1 MGVKGFVTDD
11 SQAVQADGIRG
22 NPIQEAVISVAGLAH
37 NVTTSHFGDYWRLLV
52 PGSYELTA
60 SANGYLPLTRV
71 VTVSAQQPAQL
82 NFTLSRVPPQ
92 SVAAGHGPSKADE
105 QARLDLLMSQVSLLT
120 DVDKR
125 DTLLV
130 TASEPAPDT
139 FVHHGQ
145 NEMVALMKAVK
156 DRCPDITSVY
166 SIGQSVN
173 GSNIYAMII
182 SDNPLVAFFLVPL
195 FNLRLGELLE
205 EALYFTP
212 PKKTVGNACG
222 KILL

>member
-22 NPIQEAVISVAGLAH
+22 NPIQEAVISVSGLAH

-92 SVAAGHGPSKADE
+92 LVAAGHGPSKADE
-105 QARLDLLMSQVSLLT
+105 QARLDLLMSQVQLLT

-182 SDNPLVAFFLVPL
+182 SDNPLVEPFSL
-195 FNLRLGELLE
+195 F
-205 EALYFTP
+205 
-212 PKKTVGNACG
+212 
-222 KILL
+222 